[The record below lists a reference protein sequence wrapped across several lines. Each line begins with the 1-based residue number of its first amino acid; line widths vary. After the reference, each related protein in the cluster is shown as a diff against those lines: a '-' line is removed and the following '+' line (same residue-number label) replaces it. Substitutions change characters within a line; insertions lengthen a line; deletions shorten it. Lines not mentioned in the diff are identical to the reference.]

1 MGKKS
6 AFVDVFVEPVDFDE
20 NGGNIDFRMMY
31 ILYFKP
37 FYLPYFPPALEV
49 VFFQKWTPKKSRVLA
64 MLPRGI
70 PREI

>member
-1 MGKKS
+1 
-6 AFVDVFVEPVDFDE
+6 
-20 NGGNIDFRMMY
+20 MMY

-37 FYLPYFPPALEV
+37 FYLPYFPAGLEV
-49 VFFQKWTPKKSRVLA
+49 AFFQKWSPKKSRVLA